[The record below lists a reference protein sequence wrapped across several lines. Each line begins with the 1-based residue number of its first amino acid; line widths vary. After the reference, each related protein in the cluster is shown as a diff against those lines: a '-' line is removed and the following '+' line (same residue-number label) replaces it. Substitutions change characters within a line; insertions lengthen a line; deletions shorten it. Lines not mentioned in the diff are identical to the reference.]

1 MAGLIAHEWIEQV
14 GGAERVLDE
23 FMNVYPEADMFCLW
37 NDAPH
42 RYQQTTVLE
51 SVLARSPLRGKK
63 ALALPMMPYVWS
75 NVPGDYDWMLISS
88 HLFAHHARVRGVPA
102 ERTYVYV
109 HTPAR
114 YLWSPDLDS
123 RGKSIAVRAVAP
135 IFRAVDKRRAQSH
148 VNVSANSHFVR
159 ERIQEAW
166 GIDASV
172 IHPPVQVTQLQSVA
186 DWADAL
192 SPREREW
199 LERLPENF
207 ILGASRFVP
216 YKRLDY
222 AIDAARVSGLPVVIA
237 GSGPEEANLRA
248 HAERTNVESYFAIRP
263 SNALLAALL
272 QRAMVYVFPSVEDFG
287 ILPVEAM
294 ALGTPVV
301 VNSVG
306 GASESVV
313 DGVTGVTLASFDD
326 RSLRAAIEK
335 ASAIDAAAAM
345 ERARLFDA
353 THFQDS
359 IRAWMEPTRVGSVFP
374 NMTGV
379 PS

>member
-23 FMNVYPEADMFCLW
+23 FIKAYPEADMFCLW

-63 ALALPMMPYVWS
+63 ALALPMMPSVWN

-88 HLFAHHARVRGVPA
+88 HLFAHHARVGGVPA

-114 YLWSPDLDS
+114 YLWSPDLDA
-123 RGKSIAVRAVAP
+123 RGQSLAVRAVAP

-148 VNVSANSHFVR
+148 VNVSANSRFVR
-159 ERIQEAW
+159 QRIQEAW
-166 GIDASV
+166 GIDATV
-172 IHPPVQVTQLQSVA
+172 IHPPVQVAQLQSVD
-186 DWADAL
+186 DWADKL
-192 SPREREW
+192 NPREREW

-207 ILGASRFVP
+207 ILGASRFVR

-222 AIDAARVSGLPVVIA
+222 AIDAARVAGLPVVIA
-237 GSGPEEANLRA
+237 GSGPDEASLRA

-263 SNALLAALL
+263 SNELLAALL
-272 QRAMVYVFPSVEDFG
+272 QRATVYVFPSVEDFG
-287 ILPVEAM
+287 IMPVEAM

-313 DGVTGVTLASFDD
+313 DGVTGVTLESFDGP
-326 RSLRAAIEK
+326 SLRAAIEK
-335 ASAIDAAAAM
+335 ASAIDAEAAM
-345 ERARLFDA
+345 ERAREFDA
-353 THFQDS
+353 PHFQDS
-359 IRAWMEPTRVGSVFP
+359 IRSWMEPTPGGSSYP
-374 NMTGV
+374 TMIGI